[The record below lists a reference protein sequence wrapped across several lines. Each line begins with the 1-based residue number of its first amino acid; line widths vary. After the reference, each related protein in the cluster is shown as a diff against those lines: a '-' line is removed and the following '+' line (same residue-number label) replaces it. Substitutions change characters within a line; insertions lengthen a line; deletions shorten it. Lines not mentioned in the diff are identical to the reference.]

1 MEQQSQ
7 LTAALKELTRITGI
21 ELQLSIHSPEEEEQA
36 LTQIRCLIS
45 AYKEKYNK
53 TQFLLSLMT
62 DSTPSYDVN
71 ERASRLH
78 IAPDERRVLYLL
90 HVPRGVD
97 DTVTA
102 VLKHLFPSQ
111 TKTYLVPVTDSL
123 LVILKPLHPEECEED
138 VLHFAQE
145 LVDMLNME
153 ALISVQISYSNIFH
167 HLTEL
172 APAFQG
178 AGLALKVGRL
188 FSAGENIF
196 AYNKLGIGRL
206 IYRLPKDL
214 CIQFLSEVFGEDI
227 PETLDSDLMTVIDR
241 FLQNNLNIAETARQ
255 LHMHRNTLIYRLE
268 QIEKRTNLDLR
279 HFEDAMTF
287 KIAVM
292 VLNYL
297 HSERTSNYE

>member
-21 ELQLSIHSPEEEEQA
+21 ELQLSIHSSEEEEQA

-78 IAPDERRVLYLL
+78 IVPDERRVLYLL

-123 LVILKPLHPEECEED
+123 LVILKPLRAEEKEED
-138 VLHFAQE
+138 VLHLAQE

-153 ALISVQISYSNIFH
+153 ALISVQISYSHIFD

-188 FSAGENIF
+188 FSAGETIF

-227 PETLDSDLMTVIDR
+227 PETLDSELMTVIDR